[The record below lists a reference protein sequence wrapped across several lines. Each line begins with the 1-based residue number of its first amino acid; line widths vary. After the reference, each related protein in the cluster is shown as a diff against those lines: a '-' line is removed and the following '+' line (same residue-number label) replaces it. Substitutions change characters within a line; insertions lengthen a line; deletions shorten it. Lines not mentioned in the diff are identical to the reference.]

1 MAKMDADG
9 SGKIELN
16 EFKTWWGRA
25 DRWAEMKL
33 DEKDLEIRKQAS
45 EAFVAWETEKKV
57 IEKKDYDQF
66 YDGLIQK
73 KLTTKDK
80 ESFLLDLDRNGDGM
94 ISFSEYVEWLQRIG
108 TIKVKVIHTDP

>member
-1 MAKMDADG
+1 MAELVFAKYDSDGSGSIDKGEFQLLCSSLGYVVSSSELSFAMAKMDADG

-45 EAFVAWETEKKV
+45 EAFVAWETEKKSHR
-57 IEKKDYDQF
+57 EER
-66 YDGLIQK
+66 L
-73 KLTTKDK
+73 
-80 ESFLLDLDRNGDGM
+80 
-94 ISFSEYVEWLQRIG
+94 
-108 TIKVKVIHTDP
+108 